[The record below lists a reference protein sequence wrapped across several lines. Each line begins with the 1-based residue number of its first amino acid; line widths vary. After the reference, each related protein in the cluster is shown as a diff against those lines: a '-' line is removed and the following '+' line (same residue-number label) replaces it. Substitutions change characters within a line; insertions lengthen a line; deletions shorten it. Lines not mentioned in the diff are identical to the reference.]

1 MFSDKLK
8 SLRKKRGLTQ
18 SELAKQ
24 LNIGT
29 STIGMYESNIR
40 KPSYSVLL
48 DISNFFNVSIDYLI
62 ADDDIISDHEIEIF
76 ANNIKKLTP
85 EQKQQVKNFIEF
97 ILNK

>member
-8 SLRKKRGLTQ
+8 SLRKKKGLTQ

-62 ADDDIISDHEIEIF
+62 ADDDIISDHEIENF
-76 ANNIKKLTP
+76 ANNIKKMTP
-85 EQKQQVKNFIEF
+85 EQKQQVKDFIEF